1 MEMTKAQAERT
12 AVLEEDI
19 EATIESAKECPGEG
33 AFIEAQ

>member
-1 MEMTKAQAERT
+1 MEMTKAKAERT